1 MYLLIIFAGL
11 FLVVLCILGLAMCAA
26 AGRADQIMRERAEKQ
41 RALRMRRCACG
52 CGAVLS
58 PDRTSRFRRGCAKRM
73 AKGGQP

>member
-1 MYLLIIFAGL
+1 MALITLVLAL
-11 FLVVLCILGLAMCAA
+11 FLMAICVLGWALCAA
-26 AGRADQIMRERAEKQ
+26 AGRADQITRERAEKQ